1 MKVISII
8 GYHKVGKTTL
18 VERLVKELS
27 RHGSVGTVKHTRD
40 EIVPLSGDTE
50 RHLNAGAK
58 VTIGITPTQSVK
70 ITKNIDVNE
79 ALEQLWKEGL
89 DFVVVEGF
97 KESDLPKIAIGDL
110 DASNIVARV
119 DINASGEDL
128 ARITMAQPAYM
139 VKKR

>member
-27 RHGSVGTVKHTRD
+27 RHGTVGTVKHTRD

-50 RHLNAGAK
+50 RHLSAGAK

-70 ITKNIDVNE
+70 ITKNIDVNV
-79 ALEQLWKEGL
+79 ALEQLFKDGL
-89 DFVVVEGF
+89 EFVVVEGF
-97 KESDLPKIAIGDL
+97 KESDLPKIAIGDV
-110 DASNIVARV
+110 DASHIVARV
-119 DINASGEDL
+119 DINTTGEEL
-128 ARITMAQPAYM
+128 AKIAMAQPTYTA
-139 VKKR
+139 KGH